1 MLKSQKSAVPS
12 TTLNIALVTKLRSCI
27 SFRRTEILKAFE
39 TETLGISQSLSVN
52 NDELYHGTKPDILK
66 RFDSTIKPCIP
77 STDSCI
83 IIELSVL
90 IKSNARISV
99 TTFND
104 YADFMLKKIL
114 MLGDGFERIDIIAD
128 RYFTRSLKSHVR
140 KNRGKGSKRA
150 FKGDSVFPK
159 NFEKDFLFNDDN
171 KEDLNKFLADYFLSS
186 YLGYKTLVITE
197 GDTIISNNSSV
208 CNSPDI
214 SLCTSEEADPR
225 LVRHDIHCVDKS
237 FSHVVIYT
245 GDTDVMILLLSFCR
259 KAAQFEYCNIYVYF
273 AHQGNLTVYDVK
285 AICLNI
291 GLSFCNA
298 LPFFYAFSGCDTV
311 SSYFKVGK
319 CKFYDALST
328 FNDIDALKEV
338 FKVLSNQPTLIVQH
352 QIDILERYLHVYYP
366 KQYVSNHNINEVML
380 MWIWDTFLLL
390 K

>member
-140 KNRGKGSKRA
+140 KNRGKGSK
-150 FKGDSVFPK
+150 
-159 NFEKDFLFNDDN
+159 EHL
-171 KEDLNKFLADYFLSS
+171 KEIRFFQ
-186 YLGYKTLVITE
+186 KTLRRI
-197 GDTIISNNSSV
+197 
-208 CNSPDI
+208 
-214 SLCTSEEADPR
+214 
-225 LVRHDIHCVDKS
+225 S
-237 FSHVVIYT
+237 FSMT
-245 GDTDVMILLLSFCR
+245 TTKKILTNF
-259 KAAQFEYCNIYVYF
+259 
-273 AHQGNLTVYDVK
+273 
-285 AICLNI
+285 
-291 GLSFCNA
+291 
-298 LPFFYAFSGCDTV
+298 
-311 SSYFKVGK
+311 
-319 CKFYDALST
+319 
-328 FNDIDALKEV
+328 
-338 FKVLSNQPTLIVQH
+338 
-352 QIDILERYLHVYYP
+352 
-366 KQYVSNHNINEVML
+366 
-380 MWIWDTFLLL
+380 
-390 K
+390 